1 MTQLKMPPIKRHLDQ
16 TKNLFVSKKLERIE
30 TSLNPV
36 VVQNLPQLPIL
47 NQKMPTVKFK
57 ENVIIMGK
65 VMNGNEILVCSRD
78 VKNIFQD

>member
-1 MTQLKMPPIKRHLDQ
+1 MPPIKRHLDQ